1 MFGFIGGLT
10 LKKPNDERRT
20 QLIRLIHVGSR
31 ELGME
36 DEDYRAMLASI
47 PQLEGATSSANLTVP
62 KLKLVL
68 ETLKAKG
75 FKVVPKAKGGNSSP
89 RKQHIKLADDAQ
101 SRLIRHLWLSLHEVG
116 KVRDSS
122 EKALLKYVENCTG
135 VQALQWLSSAQA
147 SNVIERLKKW
157 LSRIEVAK

>member
-1 MFGFIGGLT
+1 M
-10 LKKPNDERRT
+10 KKPNDERRT
-20 QLIRLIHVGSR
+20 QLIKLIHVARR
-31 ELGME
+31 ELGMQ
-36 DEDYRAMLASI
+36 DDDYRAMLANI
-47 PQLEGATSSANLTVP
+47 PQLEGATSSAKLPIP

-89 RKQHIKLADDAQ
+89 RKQPIKLADDAQ
-101 SRLIRHLWLSLHEVG
+101 SRLIRHLWLSLHGVG
-116 KVRDSS
+116 EVRDSS
-122 EKALLKYVENCTG
+122 EQALLKYVENCTK

-157 LSRIEVAK
+157 LARIEVAK